1 MQQQALG
8 QFGRAALRPE
18 EDRVEPTFAE
28 APPFPDSGSDV
39 EAEIQRFTESGEL
52 WAPDPPAHPL
62 DAAPMRAPV
71 EDDRK
76 LWLAEQHQRLA
87 DAEAEWEARN
97 RNRTAAARMTVQ
109 RAEASMAQL
118 RLQLRKTQ
126 EALDVKDAEIAKAWA
141 ACEQERARW
150 TNSPAAA
157 QQQQSARAQ
166 QFERRMKTVLRVGRE
181 FAWTALV
188 VGLAILAA
196 QRAAPVAV
204 GVWKAETGPNS
215 HLKPLLAKAGLPVVA
230 PAKIAGWTVAVPI
243 ANLRTRP
250 AGGAPVLMVLPLN
263 TAVTPSATY
272 GKWTFVRTGDGA
284 TAQQG
289 WVATSSLAAPKT

>member
-1 MQQQALG
+1 MPQQAVS
-8 QFGRAALRPE
+8 QFGRAALQSGAE
-18 EDRVEPTFAE
+18 AERVEPHFAD
-28 APPFPDSGSDV
+28 APPFPDVEADV
-39 EAEIQRFTESGEL
+39 EAEIQRFDESGEL
-52 WAPDPPAHPL
+52 
-62 DAAPMRAPV
+62 RV
-71 EDDRK
+71 VDRNTQSGDVDRQ

-118 RLQLRKTQ
+118 RRQLQQTH
-126 EALDVKDAEIAKAWA
+126 EALAGKDAEIAKAWA

-150 TNSPAAA
+150 TDSPVAA
-157 QQQQSARAQ
+157 QQKKAARAE
-166 QFERRMKTVLRVGRE
+166 QFERFVKPVLRVGRE

-204 GVWKAETGPNS
+204 GVWKQEIGPNS
-215 HLKPLLAKAGLPVVA
+215 HLKPLLAKAGLPVIA
-230 PAKIAGWTVAVPI
+230 PQKAAGWTVAVPI

-250 AGGAPVLMVLPLN
+250 ASGAPVLMVLPLN
-263 TAVTPSATY
+263 AAVVPAATH

-284 TAQQG
+284 TEQQG
-289 WVATSSLAAPKT
+289 WVATTSLAPPKK